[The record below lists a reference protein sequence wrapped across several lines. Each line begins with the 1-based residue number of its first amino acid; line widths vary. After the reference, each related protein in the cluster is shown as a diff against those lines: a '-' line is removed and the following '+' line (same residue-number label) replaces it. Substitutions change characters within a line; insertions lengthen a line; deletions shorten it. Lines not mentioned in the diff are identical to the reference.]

1 LARLHNA
8 GPNHRKNK
16 SSTNNYWSKIK
27 KNLW

>member
-16 SSTNNYWSKIK
+16 SHTDIYWNKIK